1 MSDRDFD
8 EVEERFEAKVATI
21 IDKYRVVI
29 NRGANDGVRVGQRY
43 LILNIGDEIFDP
55 DTGESLGQIEV
66 VKGKGE
72 VTHVQ
77 DRLATLQTIE
87 SHEIRRRPSGLLAL
101 AQFSDVEVTSEPKAF
116 IDPEVG
122 DIARLL

>member
-1 MSDRDFD
+1 MSDQNFN

-21 IDKYRVVI
+21 VDKYRVVI
-29 NRGANDGVRVGQRY
+29 NRGANDGVCMGQKY

-77 DRLATLQTIE
+77 DRLATLQTTE
-87 SHEIRRRPSGLLAL
+87 SHEIKRRTSGLLGL
-101 AQFSDVEVTSEPKAF
+101 AQFGDVEVTSEPKAF
-116 IDPEVG
+116 INPEVG